1 MILEIDESKVTKK
14 YDPQKS
20 PKPSSLEPSFFAPI
34 SHRRLLRASHKT
46 QLKKA
51 RSLNVGVK
59 QQIRE

>member
-1 MILEIDESKVTKK
+1 MPKGLQETL
-14 YDPQKS
+14 KS
-20 PKPSSLEPSFFAPI
+20 API

>member
-1 MILEIDESKVTKK
+1 MCYGLFLTGKSLAKDKK
-14 YDPQKS
+14 A
-20 PKPSSLEPSFFAPI
+20 PSHQAWSLLFAPI
-34 SHRRLLRASHKT
+34 SRRRLLRASHKT